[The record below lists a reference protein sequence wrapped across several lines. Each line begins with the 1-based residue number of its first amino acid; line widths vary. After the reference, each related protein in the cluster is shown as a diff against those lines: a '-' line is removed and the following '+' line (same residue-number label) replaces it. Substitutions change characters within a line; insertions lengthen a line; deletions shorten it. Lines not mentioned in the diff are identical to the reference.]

1 MNLEQAMNLIDNFN
15 SISVFDA
22 NGKYIY
28 VNRKFTE
35 FMHKTI
41 DDLRGTYVWD
51 VIPDT
56 KVREVLKHRKPI
68 IASPIKVN
76 GIDSFCS
83 YYPLYTK
90 DGTFDGVMVSV
101 VFSGIEAA
109 MKFAN
114 IARDLEVELD
124 RLKIQSNA
132 TAHYSINNIIGQSKA
147 IIRLKDS
154 IVAASRTPSTV
165 LIEGETGTGKELV
178 AHSIHNLSKRS
189 NQNFVPV
196 NCSAIPS
203 NLMES
208 EFFGYEAGAFTG
220 AKKNGK
226 PGKFEL
232 ADHGTLFLDE
242 IHQMPFDMQPKIL
255 RVLQEREVERIG
267 ALKAIPVDARIISA
281 TNVPL
286 EQLVAEERF
295 RQDLYYRL
303 NVIRIKVPPLRERRE
318 DIPGIARNIVYK
330 LNYTLGLDIPDIQPE
345 VYEMMQHYDWPGNV
359 RELQNMVESAM
370 NRAYNEPLRAEHFET
385 LQHLLHTQP
394 QIHVSAPD
402 LKTRTIDN
410 EYQTILNA
418 LEQNHYNKQKTA
430 AALGISRST
439 LYQKLNKYKDL

>member
-1 MNLEQAMNLIDNFN
+1 MTLEQAMNLIDNFN
-15 SISVFDA
+15 SISVFDPD
-22 NGKYIY
+22 GKYVY
-28 VNRKFTE
+28 VNQKFTE

-41 DDLRGTYVWD
+41 DDLKDTYVWD
-51 VIPDT
+51 LVPDT
-56 KVREVLKHRKPI
+56 KVPEVLKNRQPI

-109 MKFAN
+109 IKFAN
-114 IARDLEVELD
+114 IARDLKQELD
-124 RLKIQSNA
+124 HLKMQADTSAN
-132 TAHYSINNIIGQSKA
+132 YSINNIMGQSKA

-178 AHSIHNLSKRS
+178 AHSIHNLSKR
-189 NQNFVPV
+189 NHQNFIAV

-267 ALKAIPVDARIISA
+267 ALKTIPIDTRIISA

-286 EQLVAEERF
+286 ERLVEEERF
-295 RQDLYYRL
+295 RQDLFYRL
-303 NVIRIKVPPLRERRE
+303 NVIRIKVPPLRERKE
-318 DIPGIARNIVYK
+318 DIPIIARNIVYK
-330 LNYTLGLDIPDIQPE
+330 LNYTLGLDIPDIHPE
-345 VYEMMQHYDWPGNV
+345 VYELMQDYDWPGNV

-370 NRAYNEPLRAEHFET
+370 NRAYNEPLRAKHFET
-385 LQHLLHTQP
+385 LQHMLLTQP
-394 QIHVSAPD
+394 KVHISASD

-410 EYQTILNA
+410 EYQTIMNA

-439 LYQKLNKYKDL
+439 LYQKLKKYKEI

>member
-15 SISVFDA
+15 AISVFDPD
-22 NGKYIY
+22 GKYIY

-41 DDLRGTYVWD
+41 DELKGTYVWD
-51 VIPDT
+51 FVPGT
-56 KVREVLKHRKPI
+56 KVREVLEHRKPI

-90 DGTFDGVMVSV
+90 DGAFDGVMVSV

-124 RLKIQSNA
+124 RLKMKTNVPV
-132 TAHYSINNIIGQSKA
+132 TYSINNIIGQSKA

-178 AHSIHNLSKRS
+178 AHSIHNLSKRC
-189 NQNFVPV
+189 NQNFIAV
-196 NCSAIPS
+196 NCSAIPA

-220 AKKNGK
+220 AKKGGK

-232 ADHGTLFLDE
+232 ADQGTLFLDE

-267 ALKAIPVDARIISA
+267 ALTAIPFDTRIISA

-286 EQLVAEERF
+286 EQLVEKEQF

-303 NVIRIKVPPLRERRE
+303 NVIRIHVPPLRDRKE
-318 DIPGIARNIVYK
+318 DIPLIARNILYK

-345 VYEMMQHYDWPGNV
+345 VYEMLQCYDWPGNV

-370 NRAYNEPLRAEHFET
+370 NRAYNEPLRPEHFET
-385 LQHLLHTQP
+385 LQHMLHTQP
-394 QIHVSAPD
+394 QIHIFAPD

-410 EYQTILNA
+410 EYQVIMDA

-439 LYQKLNKYKDL
+439 LYQKLKKYENN